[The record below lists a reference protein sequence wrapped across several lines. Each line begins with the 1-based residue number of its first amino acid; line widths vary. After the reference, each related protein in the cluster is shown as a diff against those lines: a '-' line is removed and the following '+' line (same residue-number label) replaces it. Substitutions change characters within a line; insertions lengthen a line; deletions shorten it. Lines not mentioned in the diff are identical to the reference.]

1 LQNNEIIFK
10 TIVVIT
16 YGDSYNLEININ
28 NEFDSKKVNQNIF
41 NWIDDDDRYKL
52 LKTFFIE
59 IRKCLYYLKI
69 TKKLFYKTKAYNP
82 YDIKKEIHYSIDN
95 KSKFD
100 LLIKNH
106 LFDKYLD
113 IGFKKK
119 TEKVN
124 ERHYKCI
131 LYF

>member
-1 LQNNEIIFK
+1 MR
-10 TIVVIT
+10 V
-16 YGDSYNLEININ
+16 
-28 NEFDSKKVNQNIF
+28 KVNQNILYW
-41 NWIDDDDRYKL
+41 NNDDRFKL

-59 IRKCLYYLKI
+59 IRKCLYYLKE
-69 TKKLFYKTKAYNP
+69 TKKLLYKLKAYNP

-95 KSKFD
+95 KSQFD
-100 LLIKNH
+100 LLIKNQ

-113 IGFKKK
+113 IGFKKSS
-119 TEKVN
+119 EKLS